1 MENKYD
7 KQYMNNT
14 KVFRVIGTKD
24 IDINERSDESKFE
37 VAIKDNVF
45 NLVDLWSDPCITF
58 TQKVDQ
64 FDMVVMDA
72 VYTITMSGAKTIT
85 LEGIAKVLSGNDKK
99 RPTKKQLDRIR
110 ESVEKLRYIHVYI
123 DFSSEMSSRK
133 KCNNPDGITILGY
146 DSCLLPLDKIDA
158 KYSSNGKDLTAY
170 PIRDVSALYRYAEAV
185 GQIIDVPKKLLET
198 QDYFSDTNEAILI
211 KRYVIK
217 RVAQIMN
224 NKNNL
229 GSSKISYLWYESN
242 GEARGLFAELGYKP
256 DNTESWKNTK
266 KKIHKIVKDT
276 LEYLKEI
283 GVIVDFKIYRKG
295 DSNNPAD
302 PIMGFKI
309 KYNDTGLITSENK

>member
-1 MENKYD
+1 
-7 KQYMNNT
+7 
-14 KVFRVIGTKD
+14 
-24 IDINERSDESKFE
+24 
-37 VAIKDNVF
+37 
-45 NLVDLWSDPCITF
+45 
-58 TQKVDQ
+58 
-64 FDMVVMDA
+64 
-72 VYTITMSGAKTIT
+72 MSGAKTIT

-123 DFSSEMSSRK
+123 DFSNEMSSRK

-309 KYNDTGLITSENK
+309 KYNDIGLITAENK